1 MSINRIL
8 ADLGKAVDSSSTGNF
23 LNKEASGAEFNPV
36 QWSDVNSAP
45 TILDSALASAIIDSA
60 YVQARQTGVGSGGID
75 SATTIALIDSDYVDA
90 RASTGGSGFTKYQ
103 YTATASQTT
112 FQDSDANG
120 NVLSYDA
127 DYILVH
133 YNGVLLPSA
142 DYTATDGSS
151 VVLGTGADSGSIIA
165 IAKWG
170 AAAGSSSGLGSGNVW
185 YGDRGIFSGG
195 TTSSGQINSIDYID
209 ISALGNAS
217 DFGDL
222 TETKNGFAAC
232 SNGTIGVFIGGSNAS
247 SIRVT
252 DIEYITIASPGNATS
267 FGDITTGTA
276 FNSGISD
283 GTYGL
288 AIGGMHTDGGSWI
301 RTDVIEYITISTPG
315 NAADFGDLTVAKYGI
330 ATCSDG
336 TYGIA
341 AGGTPSTPS
350 NVIEYV
356 TTATPGNASDFGD
369 LTATTFFSSG
379 VSDTTYGV
387 IGSLYGATN
396 FNGIDYI
403 TIATPGNASDFGDFI
418 TGWLNGGGTGA
429 SNGSRGLF
437 HAGHISGTNYRT
449 NVEYVTIASPG
460 NAADFGD
467 LTVASRGQEGLAG
480 SPS

>member
-36 QWSDVNSAP
+36 QWSDINSAP

-60 YVQARQTGVGSGGID
+60 YIQARQTGVGSGGID
-75 SATTIALIDSDYVDA
+75 SATTIALIDSSYVGA
-90 RASTGGSGFTKYQ
+90 RASTGGSGFFKYQ

-112 FQDSDANG
+112 FQDSDVNG

-170 AAAGSSSGLGSGNVW
+170 TGTTSSGLGSGNVW
-185 YGDRGIFSGG
+185 YGDRGVFSGG
-195 TTSSGQINSIDYID
+195 TTSSGQVNLIDYID

-222 TETKNGFAAC
+222 TEAKSGVAAC
-232 SNGTIGVFIGGSNAS
+232 SNGTIGVFIGGLTAS

-276 FNSGISD
+276 YNSGISD

-288 AIGGMHTDGGSWI
+288 TIGGMNTDGGSWI
-301 RTDVIEYITISTPG
+301 RTNVIEYITISTPG
-315 NAADFGDLTVAKYGI
+315 NGSDFGDLTAAKFGI
-330 ATCSDG
+330 AACSHG
-336 TYGIA
+336 TYGIS
-341 AGGTPSTPS
+341 AGGNHSVAS

-356 TTATPGNASDFGD
+356 TIATPGNASDFGD
-369 LTATTFFSSG
+369 LTAATFHSSG

-387 IGSLYGATN
+387 IGSLYGATD

-403 TIATPGNASDFGDFI
+403 TIATPGNASDFGDF
-418 TGWLNGGGTGA
+418 TAGWINGGGSGA

-437 HAGHISGTNYRT
+437 HAGNISGTNYRT
-449 NVEYVTIASPG
+449 NIEYVTIASPG